1 MQPLLYLKENIDAP
15 HFNIIIIQDNE
26 PYKPV
31 HYQSKSHKCQS
42 KEVCNILVPKNKGQK

>member
-1 MQPLLYLKENIDAP
+1 MEPLLCLKENIDAP
-15 HFNIIIIQDNE
+15 HSNIIIIQDNE

-42 KEVCNILVPKNKGQK
+42 KGVHNILAPKNKGQK